1 MPPNSMDE
9 DFGTYRA
16 HQRVS
21 DGVIELGTQNLQLR
35 PRILYSSPT
44 GSVSVVG
51 PAPERSNVMMF
62 SLGAAGDVCA
72 GVSRGMPVIRPGCHA
87 TTPRYY
93 GMDITAARR
102 LLRSGH
108 RPSLG
113 AEVLDLERSSL
124 VAVRSS
130 QE

>member
-62 SLGAAGDVCA
+62 
-72 GVSRGMPVIRPGCHA
+72 
-87 TTPRYY
+87 
-93 GMDITAARR
+93 
-102 LLRSGH
+102 LLVQRVTC
-108 RPSLG
+108 
-113 AEVLDLERSSL
+113 VL
-124 VAVRSS
+124 A
-130 QE
+130 